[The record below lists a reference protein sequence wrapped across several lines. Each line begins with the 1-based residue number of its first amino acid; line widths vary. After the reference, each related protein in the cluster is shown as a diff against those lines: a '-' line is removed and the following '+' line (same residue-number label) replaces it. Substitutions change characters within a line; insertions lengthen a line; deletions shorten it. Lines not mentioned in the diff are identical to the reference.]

1 MFPNSQGCGA
11 RGDAKKTPIATVAI
25 IHSISLEIECRSEE
39 GCRQFHCSHSA
50 NTQSKIVKEP

>member
-25 IHSISLEIECRSEE
+25 INSISLEIECRSEE

-50 NTQSKIVKEP
+50 NT